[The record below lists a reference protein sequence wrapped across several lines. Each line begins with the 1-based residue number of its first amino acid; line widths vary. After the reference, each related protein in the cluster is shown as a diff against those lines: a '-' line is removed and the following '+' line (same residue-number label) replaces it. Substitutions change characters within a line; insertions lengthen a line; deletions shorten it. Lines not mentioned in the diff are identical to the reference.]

1 MTSPSLGIRFVRN
14 VLWNF
19 GGQLWSLGLAFFTTP
34 YIVHRLGTD
43 AYGLLMTV
51 GIMTSYLWFMDLGLG
66 GASVKYIAEHAARN
80 EWDEVRRILWSSW
93 IAYLFLGA
101 LAATVLVL
109 ITPLA
114 VYRWFRIPPELQES
128 AVAVFHLSA
137 LGFLVGML
145 NNAPA
150 AIPRALQRFDIV
162 NRISILI
169 GTLQTLL
176 AVGLLALGY
185 SVRAVVA
192 GNLAV
197 AVLSLGIHVGVARRL
212 FPQWGRPRLEAGI
225 LRRLIRFGGWLTVS
239 SLAGPILVHLEKI
252 ILAHQ
257 ISTAAVAY
265 YTVPYSLVSRF
276 WILSG
281 AFSGALFPLFSSL
294 HGSGFHTTV
303 VDLNARVTR
312 IVALLLLPLVIFC
325 VVFGRD
331 FLEFWMGPD
340 FAARSTGALQIL
352 AIAMLVNAIAWS
364 PYVMLQASGRPDLTA
379 KFHLAEL
386 VVHLPLTLVFVRL
399 WGVTGAALAWFFRVA
414 LDTSLIYGAAI
425 RLYRLDWRSWVRAIA
440 APATGIM
447 VATGVILGLSRE
459 LVPADWSSVRTLIIV
474 GGSTMLITGISLWR
488 WGLRRGEY
496 RLLLQALGVRGER

>member
-1 MTSPSLGIRFVRN
+1 
-14 VLWNF
+14 
-19 GGQLWSLGLAFFTTP
+19 
-34 YIVHRLGTD
+34 
-43 AYGLLMTV
+43 
-51 GIMTSYLWFMDLGLG
+51 
-66 GASVKYIAEHAARN
+66 
-80 EWDEVRRILWSSW
+80 
-93 IAYLFLGA
+93 
-101 LAATVLVL
+101 
-109 ITPLA
+109 LA

>member
-1 MTSPSLGIRFVRN
+1 
-14 VLWNF
+14 
-19 GGQLWSLGLAFFTTP
+19 
-34 YIVHRLGTD
+34 
-43 AYGLLMTV
+43 
-51 GIMTSYLWFMDLGLG
+51 
-66 GASVKYIAEHAARN
+66 
-80 EWDEVRRILWSSW
+80 
-93 IAYLFLGA
+93 
-101 LAATVLVL
+101 
-109 ITPLA
+109 
-114 VYRWFRIPPELQES
+114 
-128 AVAVFHLSA
+128 
-137 LGFLVGML
+137 ML

-162 NRISILI
+162 NCISILI

-176 AVGLLALGY
+176 AVVLLALGY

-197 AVLSLGIHVGVARRL
+197 AVLSLVINVAVARRL
-212 FPQWGRPRLEAGI
+212 LPHWGLPRLDAAI

-239 SLAGPILVHLEKI
+239 SLAGPILVHLEKV

-265 YTVPYSLVSRF
+265 YTVPYKLTSSF
-276 WILSG
+276 WVIPS
-281 AFSGALFPLFSSL
+281 AFGVALFPVFSSL
-294 HGSGFHTTV
+294 HGSNLYSTI
-303 VDLNARVTR
+303 VDLNLRVTR
-312 IVALLLLPLVIFC
+312 VVTLLLLPLVIFFA
-325 VVFGRD
+325 VFGRD
-331 FLEFWMGPD
+331 FVQFWMGPD

-364 PYVMLQASGRPDLTA
+364 PSFMLLASGRPDLAA
-379 KFHLAEL
+379 KFHVAEL

-425 RLYRLDWRSWVRAIA
+425 RLYHLDWRLWVRAIA

-459 LVPADWSSVRTLIIV
+459 LVPADWSPVRTLMIV

-488 WGLRRGEY
+488 WGLGRGEY
-496 RLLLQALGVRGER
+496 RLLLQALGVREVR